1 MGVMSR
7 RVLPA
12 CSNLCIFCPSMRAR
26 SRQPVKRYK
35 KLLSDIFPRS
45 QDAEPNDRKIGKL
58 CEYASKNPLRI
69 PKITEYLEQRF
80 YKDLRNE
87 HFGSVKVVL
96 LVYRKLLSSCKQQM
110 SLFASSLLGIAR
122 TLLEQTRNDEMEM
135 LGCSTLVNFINSQ
148 AHESCPEPRVGRMG
162 SSVTGRRH

>member
-7 RVLPA
+7 RVLPV
-12 CSNLCIFCPSMRAR
+12 CGNLYCFCPSMRAS

-35 KLLSDIFPRS
+35 KLLGEIFPRS

-69 PKITEYLEQRF
+69 PKITNYLEQRF
-80 YKDLRNE
+80 YKDLRNV

-96 LVYRKLLSSCKQQM
+96 SIYRKLLYSCKEQM
-110 SLFASSLLGIAR
+110 
-122 TLLEQTRNDEMEM
+122 
-135 LGCSTLVNFINSQ
+135 
-148 AHESCPEPRVGRMG
+148 
-162 SSVTGRRH
+162 